1 MSKYYSNPTY
11 IVLPKVMRWDV
22 LATLFHFLHRE
33 FQSAL
38 NALDN
43 EETTAS
49 SNVSDWLATAKP

>member
-1 MSKYYSNPTY
+1 
-11 IVLPKVMRWDV
+11 MRWDV

-43 EETTAS
+43 EEMTAS